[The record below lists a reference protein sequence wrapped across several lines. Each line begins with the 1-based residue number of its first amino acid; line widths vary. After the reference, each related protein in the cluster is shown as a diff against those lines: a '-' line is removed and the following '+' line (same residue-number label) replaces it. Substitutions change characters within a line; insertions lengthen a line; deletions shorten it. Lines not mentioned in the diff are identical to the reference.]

1 MACITKTPP
10 SPVSQKFVKFSRLER
25 QQKDFLK
32 LISNLHIALSF
43 LFIWDLNDKYVHA
56 LPNSLE
62 NLTRIQTKITKSL
75 PVFRPKSTKT
85 IPFGAAHSY
94 KANIRELAPPS
105 PPSGTQPH

>member
-10 SPVSQKFVKFSRLER
+10 PTSPVSQKFVKFSRLER

-62 NLTRIQTKITKSL
+62 NHTRIQTKIKKSL
-75 PVFRPKSTKT
+75 PVSRPKSPKT
-85 IPFGAAHSY
+85 IPFGAAH
-94 KANIRELAPPS
+94 
-105 PPSGTQPH
+105 T

>member
-43 LFIWDLNDKYVHA
+43 LFMGLKRQIRSCTPK
-56 LPNSLE
+56 LPRKPYQNSDQDHKVF
-62 NLTRIQTKITKSL
+62 TRFQTKKHKNHT
-75 PVFRPKSTKT
+75 FW
-85 IPFGAAHSY
+85 G
-94 KANIRELAPPS
+94 
-105 PPSGTQPH
+105 GT